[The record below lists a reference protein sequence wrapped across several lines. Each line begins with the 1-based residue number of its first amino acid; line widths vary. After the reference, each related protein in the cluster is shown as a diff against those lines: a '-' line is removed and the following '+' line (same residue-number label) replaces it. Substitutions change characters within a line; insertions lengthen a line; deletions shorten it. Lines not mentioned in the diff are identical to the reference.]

1 MWNHQLWLSTVDLLS
16 HINGFRWRLSAA
28 SKRSKLDQEH
38 LLLIRFWFLRLLTR
52 LLLQRDLLFNSFCL
66 FVVFKVEALFLL
78 CINGLRDFV
87 FLRKIFIS
95 FGSAFIILVEQHVH
109 SVAQLAVEVNLVGNL
124 SVRRLAFC
132 ICAAAL
138 GCSQGLLKWLGMY
151 CSNFT
156 EILVNIISIRFWV
169 PSMSTFRFSVNLLIT
184 CYRMCAL
191 ADLDLRSPT
200 LSYQQLRKPL
210 LFTVLLG
217 LILVHILENL
227 ERFLLLSLLNE
238 LYSILGFI
246 IHFLFFGLHV
256 LQ

>member
-1 MWNHQLWLSTVDLLS
+1 M
-16 HINGFRWRLSAA
+16 
-28 SKRSKLDQEH
+28 
-38 LLLIRFWFLRLLTR
+38 
-52 LLLQRDLLFNSFCL
+52 
-66 FVVFKVEALFLL
+66 EALFLL
-78 CINGLRDFV
+78 CINGLRNFV
-87 FLRKIFIS
+87 FLWKIFIS

-109 SVAQLAVEVNLVGNL
+109 SVTQLAVEVNLVGNL
-124 SVRRLAFC
+124 SVRRLAFR

-151 CSNFT
+151 CSDFT
-156 EILVNIISIRFWV
+156 EILVNIIILINLIDLLILNHVIQVLISIRFWM
-169 PSMSTFRFSVNLLIT
+169 PSMSTFRFSLNLLIT
-184 CYRMCAL
+184 CYRMCTL

-227 ERFLLLSLLNE
+227 LCFFERFLLLSLLNE

-246 IHFLFFGLHV
+246 IYFLFFGFHV